1 MENNPEEIESPESQE
16 KTSLLESFN
25 QYILKVGNEAEAN
38 YGSGFGSEVF
48 GPATDSDRR
57 NAKFDA
63 MSIAANKLLTGLL
76 GSSQSQNNSEFLAAV
91 SKDIAM
97 KILTEEDNSV
107 GATSS
112 VGLELPSDII
122 K

>member
-1 MENNPEEIESPESQE
+1 
-16 KTSLLESFN
+16 
-25 QYILKVGNEAEAN
+25 
-38 YGSGFGSEVF
+38 
-48 GPATDSDRR
+48 
-57 NAKFDA
+57 

-76 GSSQSQNNSEFLAAV
+76 GSSQNQNNSEFLAAV

-97 KILTEEDNSV
+97 KILTEEDKSL